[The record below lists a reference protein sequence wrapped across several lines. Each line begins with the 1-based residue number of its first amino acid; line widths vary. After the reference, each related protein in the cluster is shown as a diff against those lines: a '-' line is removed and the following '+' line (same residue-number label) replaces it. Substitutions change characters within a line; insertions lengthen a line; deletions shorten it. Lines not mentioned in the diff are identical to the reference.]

1 MSQGLFT
8 ASTGIAA
15 NQAKIDVIA
24 DNIANINTVGFKSSQ
39 LNFETVFSRSLGS
52 GSSPT
57 DDLGGINPKEVGL
70 GVTVGE
76 IGRNFRNGSIQ
87 NTGRTTDLNI
97 QGEGFFSLMNY
108 DGSIFLSRAG
118 NFTTDSNGFLVNP
131 QGLKVLG
138 TSTATS
144 NTAST
149 TPVQIP
155 TKLNLVVPDAVG
167 IDTITNLGTGSS
179 STVTAGTFTVNIDG
193 TDVSTTINAGDSLAA
208 VVTELNTNIQAQD
221 PNVTATLG
229 GTNNNQI
236 IIDGANGEIVTF
248 SGASGD
254 TSNFLGIMGFAQ
266 PAITAGTFTFDVA
279 GNGAT
284 VTIADG
290 DSLSDIATKIDAA
303 IAASGGDPNST
314 ITVSV
319 NGNQLQIDTTTDS
332 EVIDNFAGTSNFSTV
347 AGIGGAAATGYYTT
361 IESQSSALKDQSQIT
376 IADSDDSG
384 DTYSVTTFSISQ
396 DGALE
401 ATYSNG
407 AKLSV
412 ATNSANGSKEL
423 KYTTA
428 GGNIISNSNI
438 TNSHASLTPAQMQ
451 IQLATVINPKGLNS
465 AGGNLFALNSIAGEP
480 TYAIGRSG
488 GLGVIN
494 SGALEASNVDLP
506 SEFANMI
513 LAQRGIEANS
523 RTFSVQDQIM
533 RAIVNLGRG

>member
-39 LNFETVFSRSLGS
+39 INFETVFSRQLGS

-57 DDLGGINPKEVGL
+57 DDLGGINPKEIGL
-70 GVTVGE
+70 GASVGE

-118 NFTTDSNGFLVNP
+118 NFSTDSNGFLVNP

-138 TSTATS
+138 TSTSTS
-144 NTAST
+144 TTAST

-155 TKLNLVVPDAVG
+155 TKINLVVPDAVAT
-167 IDTITNLGTGSS
+167 DTITNVGTGASS
-179 STVTAGTFTVNIDG
+179 NITTGTFTINVDG
-193 TDVSTTINAGDSLAA
+193 TTDVTTTISAGDTLQDVAA
-208 VVTELNTNIQAQD
+208 QMQADIVAAGFAGATVT
-221 PNVTATLG
+221 VTGNRLVIDTSGAG
-229 GTNNNQI
+229 GE
-236 IIDGANGEIVTF
+236 AVTF
-248 SGASGD
+248 NGASGD
-254 TSNFLGIMGFAQ
+254 TSNFLGIMGFSDSSP
-266 PAITAGTFTFDVA
+266 PA
-279 GNGAT
+279 N
-284 VTIADG
+284 
-290 DSLSDIATKIDAA
+290 
-303 IAASGGDPNST
+303 
-314 ITVSV
+314 
-319 NGNQLQIDTTTDS
+319 
-332 EVIDNFAGTSNFSTV
+332 E
-347 AGIGGAAATGYYTT
+347 YT
-361 IESQSSALKDQSQIT
+361 SSALKDQSEVT
-376 IADSDDSG
+376 IADPDDSN
-384 DTYSVTTFSISQ
+384 DTYSVTTFSIAQ

-412 ATNSANGSKEL
+412 STNVAGNKEL

-428 GGNIISNSNI
+428 GGTIIANSSI
-438 TNSHASLTPAQMQ
+438 TNSHSTLVPAQLQ
-451 IQLATVINPKGLNS
+451 VQLATVINPKGLNS

-506 SEFANMI
+506 SEFASMI

-523 RTFSVQDQIM
+523 RTFEVQNQIM
-533 RAIVNLGRG
+533 RTIVNLGR

>member
-118 NFTTDSNGFLVNP
+118 NFSTDSNGFLVNP

-155 TKLNLVVPDAVG
+155 TKLNLIVPDAVG
-167 IDTITNLGTGSS
+167 TDTITNIGTGTGSKI
-179 STVTAGTFTVNIDG
+179 TAGSFTITVNG
-193 TDVSTTINAGDSLAA
+193 TDEASVSIT
-208 VVTELNTNIQAQD
+208 NTNSLSDVA
-221 PNVTATLG
+221 TAIDNALNAAGYAGMSVSVSADSRIVIDASNATDTLEF
-229 GTNNNQI
+229 T
-236 IIDGANGEIVTF
+236 
-248 SGASGD
+248 GASSD
-254 TSNFLGIMGFAQ
+254 TSNFLGIMGFTRQAYTT
-266 PAITAGTFTFDVA
+266 PGTFQVDVD
-279 GNGAT
+279 GSGTPAT
-284 VTIADG
+284 VTIEEG
-290 DSLSDIATKIDAA
+290 DSLAEIATKLQNA
-303 IAASGGDPNST
+303 IATIDGDPV
-314 ITVSV
+314 VSV
-319 NGNQLQIDTTTDS
+319 TTDQQIS
-332 EVIDNFAGTSNFSTV
+332 ITAPGGEDIDFIAGTSDFTVLAGFPAV
-347 AGIGGAAATGYYTT
+347 AGPIS
-361 IESQSSALKDQSQIT
+361 SQFENMQSNQLKDQSEIT
-376 IADSDDSG
+376 ITDADDSDD
-384 DTYSVTTFSISQ
+384 TYAVTTFSISQ

-412 ATNSANGSKEL
+412 ATNSANGNKEL

-428 GGNIISNSNI
+428 GGSIIANSNI
-438 TNSHASLTPAQMQ
+438 TNTHASLTPAQLQ

-523 RTFSVQDQIM
+523 RTFSVQDQIL
-533 RAIVNLGRG
+533 RIIVNLGR